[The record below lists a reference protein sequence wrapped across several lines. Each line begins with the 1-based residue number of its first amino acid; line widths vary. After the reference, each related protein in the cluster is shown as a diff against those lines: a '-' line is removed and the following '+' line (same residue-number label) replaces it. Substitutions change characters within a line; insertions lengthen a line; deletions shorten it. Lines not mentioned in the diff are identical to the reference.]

1 MPKIGSSFYCSIRSD
16 KPYMVTLGATV
27 HGHYG
32 EILCERD
39 TLVLFIYEKSRSGDI
54 TQGLP
59 KVEQVL
65 EMRSI
70 DSK

>member
-1 MPKIGSSFYCSIRSD
+1 MA
-16 KPYMVTLGATV
+16 TLGATV

-32 EILCERD
+32 EILYLGD
-39 TLVLFIYEKSRSGDI
+39 TVVTFIYKKSKLGDI

-59 KVEQVL
+59 KVEKVL